1 VFTLCTR
8 IHLHA
13 YICIMNKL
21 GNWFIARGVK
31 PQCHSTLQ
39 LAVQHILF
47 SDLFIGLQ
55 YISACKLQSKFVN
68 LAASSILA
76 MCGIVKR

>member
-1 VFTLCTR
+1 
-8 IHLHA
+8 
-13 YICIMNKL
+13 MNKL

-47 SDLFIGLQ
+47 SDLFIGSQ
-55 YISACKLQSKFVN
+55 YISACKL
-68 LAASSILA
+68 
-76 MCGIVKR
+76 